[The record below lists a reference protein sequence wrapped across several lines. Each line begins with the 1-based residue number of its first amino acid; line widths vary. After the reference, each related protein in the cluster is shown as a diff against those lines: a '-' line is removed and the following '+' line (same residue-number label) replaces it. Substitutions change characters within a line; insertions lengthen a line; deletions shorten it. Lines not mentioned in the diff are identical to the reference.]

1 MVVASHP
8 LDKSDGSL
16 LRAFEIILLMHVTAR
31 LWIWAMRPYAG
42 AGASKYVVAV
52 AATGLALA
60 ALRPVFERLALTAI
74 ALILLGKIVATFPET
89 SNHSLLELLG
99 VALFAF
105 LDRQCVEEGELL
117 LRACRWMVLIV
128 LFWSGLQKVLYGTYF
143 HAEFLGAFIAF
154 KPSFA
159 QAFGAVLPAAELARL
174 QSLAARAGAGPFA
187 VNSMLLVVLSNAVY
201 LVEIGL
207 PVLLLWTRTRAA
219 ALLAAILFTAA
230 LQAAA
235 REIFF
240 AALFVN
246 LLLLFARRAV
256 NRRLLPI
263 FALLYLGLL
272 MTRLL
277 APAVYF
283 N

>member
-1 MVVASHP
+1 
-8 LDKSDGSL
+8 
-16 LRAFEIILLMHVTAR
+16 MHVTAR
-31 LWIWAMRPYAG
+31 LWIWAMRPYAA
-42 AGASKYVVAV
+42 AGSSKYIVAV
-52 AATGLALA
+52 AVTGLALA
-60 ALRPVFERLALTAI
+60 ALLPAFERVALSSI

-89 SNHSLLELLG
+89 SNHSLLEFLA

-105 LDRQCVEEGELL
+105 LDRRSVEEGELL
-117 LRACRWMVLIV
+117 LRTCRWLVLIV

-159 QAFGAVLPAAELARL
+159 QAFGTILPAAELARL
-174 QSLAARAGAGPFA
+174 QSLSAQVGAGPFA
-187 VNSMLLVVLSNAVY
+187 VNSLLLVVLSNAVY
-201 LVEIGL
+201 LVEMVL
-207 PVLLLWTRTRAA
+207 PALLLWTRTRAA
-219 ALLAAILFTAA
+219 ALLAAILFTVA

-240 AALFVN
+240 AALFLN
-246 LLLLFARRAV
+246 LLLLFSRRAV

-263 FALLYLGLL
+263 FAMLYLGLL